1 MDLRPDGKICHR
13 KISGNGFCEQPS
25 YKSIKATSIFTEAA
39 FCILY
44 YFLKR
49 EPDEL
54 AFRPGVSFF
63 IFLLHSSVISYSI

>member
-1 MDLRPDGKICHR
+1 MDLPPDGKICHR

-49 EPDEL
+49 EPNEL
-54 AFRPGVSFF
+54 AFPPWRFLSYFPLAFF
-63 IFLLHSSVISYSI
+63 SDFV